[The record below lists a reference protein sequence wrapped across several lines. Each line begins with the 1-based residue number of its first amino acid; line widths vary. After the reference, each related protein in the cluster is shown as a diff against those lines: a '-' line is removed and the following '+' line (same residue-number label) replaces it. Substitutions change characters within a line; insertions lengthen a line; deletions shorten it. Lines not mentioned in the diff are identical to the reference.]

1 MRWTKRKIPV
11 WKCLAM
17 ITAACGVLAVWQ
29 WDCVVMAKGHVVN
42 RVGRYTVEDRGKQ
55 YADVVRE
62 RLLPYFKKADVDWP
76 ARRVTLIGLKAE
88 RQLEVWAENRHGAMK
103 RVRIYPILGASG
115 TIGPKLREGDCQV
128 PEGFY
133 RIESLNPNSAYHLSL
148 RVNYPNAFDR
158 ARGKEE
164 GREQLGGDI
173 MIHGKTASIGCLA
186 MGDEAA
192 EDLFIIAA
200 LARPTDVEVI
210 LLPCDLRTR
219 AQPIPDKAPRWVPQL
234 YQSLKA
240 EMQTFQF

>member
-1 MRWTKRKIPV
+1 
-11 WKCLAM
+11 
-17 ITAACGVLAVWQ
+17 
-29 WDCVVMAKGHVVN
+29 MAKDHVVS
-42 RVGRYTVEDRGKQ
+42 RVGRYTVEDRIKQ
-55 YADVVRE
+55 YADSVRV
-62 RLLPYFKKADVDWP
+62 RLLPHFEKAGVDWP
-76 ARRVTLIGLKAE
+76 ARRVTLVGLKAE
-88 RQLEVWAENRHGAMK
+88 RQLEVWTEDRHGVMK
-103 RVRIYPILGASG
+103 RVRTYPILGASG
-115 TIGPKLREGDCQV
+115 TSGPKLREGDCQV

-158 ARGKEE
+158 GRGKED

-210 LLPCDLRTR
+210 LLPCDLRTQ
-219 AQPIPDKAPRWVPQL
+219 AHPISDKAPRWVPQL
-234 YQSLKA
+234 YQSLKKELQA
-240 EMQTFQF
+240 RKLVE